1 MLSDTSEI
9 LKHVLSDD
17 KLMSSKLF
25 QDRIFTDQPILRRG
39 SQISRPE
46 TPPEIRE
53 MRSIAYTPEAY
64 WKTSAWLFYTQGKF
78 MENFSDV
85 YDFSDDF
92 VRYYPTYRDLT
103 TEQLRGF
110 FSWRTRV
117 RSGETPPAPL
127 PFVFMLAYEII
138 NGIGISDPV
147 DGFHMLMKLRHDYG
161 ANDNSVKRYLSQW
174 LTDYAVYYSI
184 DPSLIGDSPDIEFD
198 RFLLSL
204 INWEECS
211 DEELWEAIFRLSSF
225 PIAKSRF
232 YESHKILFRKTVCRV
247 FRRLSEFFR
256 DKRKHSL
263 VDKYFGQLTSAPC
276 RLFESAVFYDS
287 RQVRSADYTINSI
300 HSYWCVNGQWSC
312 EMYRGS
318 RGRNKNLGDL
328 IRTVDSI
335 LRERSGSSHKTK
347 PGDTTQNVISIV
359 NKVIDGI
366 IAEKRLS
373 KARRVDIDTSKLSS
387 IRLSADSTRDK
398 LLVEEPADEAE
409 DELIITSSIEEASA
423 ETAPADDAGNSCG
436 LLSAAETDFLRALLS
451 GGDWKA
457 AAREAG
463 SLPSLLA
470 DSINEKLFDNFGD
483 TVIDC
488 STDLPEII
496 PDYTDELNDLIC

>member
-1 MLSDTSEI
+1 MSDASEI

-17 KLMSSKLF
+17 KLRSSKLF
-25 QDRIFTDQPILRRG
+25 QDMVFTDQPILRRG

-110 FSWRTRV
+110 FSWRTRI
-117 RSGETPPAPL
+117 RSGETPPAPQ
-127 PFVFMLAYEII
+127 PFIYMLAYEII
-138 NGIGISDPV
+138 NGIGVDEPV

-161 ANDNSVKRYLSQW
+161 ANDNAVKRYLSQW

-184 DPSLIGDSPDIEFD
+184 DPALIGDSPDIEFD
-198 RFLLSL
+198 RFLLTL
-204 INWEECS
+204 INWEDCS
-211 DEELWEAIFRLSSF
+211 DEDLWEAIFRLSSF

-232 YESHKILFRKTVCRV
+232 YESHKTLFRKTACRV
-247 FRRLSEFFR
+247 FRRLSDFFR
-256 DKRKHSL
+256 TKRKHSL
-263 VDKYFGQLTSAPC
+263 VEKYFGQLSADNC

-287 RQVRSADYTINSI
+287 RQIRSADYTINSI
-300 HSYWCVNGQWSC
+300 HSYWCVNGQWFC
-312 EMYRGS
+312 EMFRGS

-347 PGDTTQNVISIV
+347 PGDTTRNVITIV
-359 NKVIDGI
+359 NKVIDEI
-366 IAEKRLS
+366 IEEKRLS
-373 KARRVDIDTSKLSS
+373 NARRVDIDTSKLSS
-387 IRLSADSTRDK
+387 IRRSADSTRDK
-398 LLVEEPADEAE
+398 LLVDDAE
-409 DELIITSSIEEASA
+409 DTAAEELALPDSA
-423 ETAPADDAGNSCG
+423 EDTPSESSPVDGSGNSCE
-436 LLSAAETDFLRALLS
+436 LLSEPETAFLRALLS

-457 AAREAG
+457 AARNAG

-488 STDLPEII
+488 SSDVPELI
-496 PDYTDELNDLIC
+496 PDYSDELNDLIR